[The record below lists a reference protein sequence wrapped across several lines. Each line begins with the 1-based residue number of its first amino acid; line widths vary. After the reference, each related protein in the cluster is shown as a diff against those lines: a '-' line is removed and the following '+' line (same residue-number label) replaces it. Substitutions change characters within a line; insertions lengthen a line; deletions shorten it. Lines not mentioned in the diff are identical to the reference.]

1 MILGHEDI
9 TNDLNSEE
17 IWLANELVKFFV
29 NKTKDNPVK
38 SIQIVTGVNKHYSLK
53 KRFTD
58 VRLRKIINYYR
69 VNSIVPIIS
78 NKNGY
83 YVSYDETEIENMVT
97 SLSQRAGSILDC
109 AIGLKRII
117 LNKEKQNGK

>member
-1 MILGHEDI
+1 MINGHENN
-9 TNDLNSEE
+9 TYELNSEE
-17 IWLANELVKFFV
+17 LWLANEIIKYF
-29 NKTKDNPVK
+29 KTKTKENPVK

-69 VNSIVPIIS
+69 VNSILPVIS
-78 NKNGY
+78 NSNGY
-83 YVSYDETEIENMVT
+83 YVSYDEKEIEAMVE

-109 AIGLKRII
+109 AIGLKRISMN
-117 LNKEKQNGK
+117 LKNGK

>member
-1 MILGHEDI
+1 MILGHEEI